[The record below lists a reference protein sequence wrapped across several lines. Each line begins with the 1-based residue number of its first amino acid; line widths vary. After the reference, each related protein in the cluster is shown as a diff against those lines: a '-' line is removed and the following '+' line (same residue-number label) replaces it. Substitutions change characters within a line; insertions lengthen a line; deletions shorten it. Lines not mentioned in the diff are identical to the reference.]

1 MNVIKHDLALI
12 AALNRIGFQPMNH
25 HRPALLEFLRYELY
39 DITPQYLWTPDLPRM
54 PLYFKTVLRQIR
66 QLNKE

>member
-1 MNVIKHDLALI
+1 MNVIKIDLALI

-39 DITPQYLWTPDLPRM
+39 DVTPQYVWGPDLPRM

-66 QLNKE
+66 QLEH

>member
-12 AALNRIGFQPMNH
+12 AALNRIGFQPMQH
-25 HRPALLEFLRYELY
+25 HRPALLEFLRYELF
-39 DITPQYLWTPDLPRM
+39 DVQPQYVWGPEITKI